1 MAAIAGAAALTAIE
15 TLAPIAIA
23 ALEPV
28 LKNILTNLP
37 ANMVAL
43 GPAAPA
49 VTVEAAVASNLVKKM
64 PAVTADEY
72 AKIKTMIGV
81 AVAIYKTDH
90 PEDDLQDEISWVDIL
105 ARASVGITKEGIVV
119 SAIPPST
126 QWQMVLSGVEMYL
139 AGLGTKALAVGK

>member
-1 MAAIAGAAALTAIE
+1 LIE
-15 TLAPIAIA
+15 QLAPIAIA

-49 VTVEAAVASNLVKKM
+49 VDVEAAVASNLVKKM
-64 PAVTADEY
+64 PAITAAEFT
-72 AKIKTMIGV
+72 KIKAMIGT
-81 AVAIYKTDH
+81 AIAIYKTDH
-90 PEDDLQDEISWVDIL
+90 PSDDLQSELAWIDIL
-105 ARASVGITKEGIVV
+105 ARASAGITAEGIVV